1 MSNIIGV
8 PGKIAYEEG
17 RKFDNEIEKYEVN
30 CGCVDYYAYG
40 FRDGIRK
47 LKEKLEAE
55 FTLNNNIE
63 ALHILE
69 EAIQELEK
77 TR

>member
-17 RKFDNEIEKYEVN
+17 RKFDDEIEKYEIN

-40 FRDGIRK
+40 FREGIRK

-55 FTLNNNIE
+55 FILYNNVAGLC
-63 ALHILE
+63 ALDKT
-69 EAIQELEK
+69 IQELEK
-77 TR
+77 

>member
-8 PGKIAYEEG
+8 PGKIAYEES
-17 RKFDNEIEKYEVN
+17 RKFDDEIEKYEVN

-55 FTLNNNIE
+55 FIYNNPGALSALNK
-63 ALHILE
+63 AM
-69 EAIQELEK
+69 QELEK
-77 TR
+77 

>member
-17 RKFDNEIEKYEVN
+17 RKFDDEIEKYEVN

-55 FTLNNNIE
+55 LNNNVR

-69 EAIQELEK
+69 KAIQELEK
-77 TR
+77 